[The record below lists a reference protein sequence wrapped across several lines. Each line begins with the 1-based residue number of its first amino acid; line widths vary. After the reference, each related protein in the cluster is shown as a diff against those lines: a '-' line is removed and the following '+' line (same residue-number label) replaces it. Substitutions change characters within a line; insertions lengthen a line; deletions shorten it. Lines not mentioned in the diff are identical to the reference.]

1 MKKYSFTDIYNLQK
15 QANEALTANEFY
27 KKYVAPKG
35 VSYDG
40 FKKKFLAKNKH
51 IDEGSFQ
58 SVKFHP
64 SKMLKGAAAML
75 TPQAQ
80 AAAMPPSVPPMPP
93 QGVPMDPAMMQ
104 GGMPPVDP
112 AAIGGAPM
120 DPSMMGDAPAGD
132 PAAMG
137 GAPMDPAMAG
147 GMSPPGAWMQDPM
160 FAEFL
165 MSIGFQQGPDGNFI
179 DPNGQPVPP
188 QMMDQI
194 YMQYL
199 MQMQSGGMPPADH
212 AAMGDMPPEAQMPP
226 AELPPEIMEQI
237 SSMVQDIISSEL
249 EQRFSTTDKKI
260 TAFNQKLDT
269 IKTLLD
275 DLLIGGAKQSNEKA
289 QEDSVNAQLERQLKA
304 SQQTE
309 AQPIQ
314 PTEQMLTQKP
324 LGNMLDIMRG

>member
-15 QANEALTANEFY
+15 QA
-27 KKYVAPKG
+27 
-35 VSYDG
+35 
-40 FKKKFLAKNKH
+40 
-51 IDEGSFQ
+51 
-58 SVKFHP
+58 
-64 SKMLKGAAAML
+64 AAML

-80 AAAMPPSVPPMPP
+80 AAAMPPPAPPMPS

-104 GGMPPVDP
+104 GGMPPADP
-112 AAIGGAPM
+112 AAMGGAPM
-120 DPSMMGDAPAGD
+120 DPSMMGGAPA
-132 PAAMG
+132 PMPPQG

-147 GMSPPGAWMQDPM
+147 GMPPPGAWMQDPM

-179 DPNGQPVPP
+179 DPNGQPIPP

-199 MQMQSGGMPPADH
+199 MQMQSGGMPPQGGAPMDPAMAGGMPPAAP
-212 AAMGDMPPEAQMPP
+212 AAMGGMPPEGQMPP

-237 SSMVQDIISSEL
+237 SDMIQDIISSEF
-249 EQRFSTTDKKI
+249 EQRFSTFDKKI

-275 DLLIGGAKQSNEKA
+275 DILVGGAKQSNEKA
-289 QEDSVNAQLERQLKA
+289 QEDSVNAQLERQLKS

-309 AQPIQ
+309 SKPLQSTQ
-314 PTEQMLTQKP
+314 QMLTSRP
-324 LGNMLDIMRG
+324 SGNMLDIMRG